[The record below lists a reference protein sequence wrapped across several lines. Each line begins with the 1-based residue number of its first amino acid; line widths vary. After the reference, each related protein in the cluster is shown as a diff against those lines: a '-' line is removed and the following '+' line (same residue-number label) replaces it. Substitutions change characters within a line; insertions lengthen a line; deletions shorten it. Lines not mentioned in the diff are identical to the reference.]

1 MLSSRCIVSIK
12 NMPLWYDDYTA
23 YHHLAC
29 IIITIQLLM
38 IPYDSIFFRKIKFT
52 YEPRQQTGILD
63 IHISYLCKHLHILCH
78 KLILFIFL
86 NRYYEYGRLWLDCD
100 CGDGILLFL
109 FEYIACS
116 EVDTDT
122 ATAAPQEKTTDLLF
136 SLTGIFYSLFQSCK
150 ETRVSKRMWTP
161 TDVLDVTIKKRR
173 RQSV

>member
-78 KLILFIFL
+78 KLISFIFWAGITNTADFDL
-86 NRYYEYGRLWLDCD
+86 TWLWLWWWHFIVLIWIYCMQWSGYWY
-100 CGDGILLFL
+100 CHG
-109 FEYIACS
+109 S
-116 EVDTDT
+116 
-122 ATAAPQEKTTDLLF
+122 TTRENNWLIIFSDWDLLF
-136 SLTGIFYSLFQSCK
+136 SF
-150 ETRVSKRMWTP
+150 SK
-161 TDVLDVTIKKRR
+161 L
-173 RQSV
+173 